1 MKVTALISDELIDR
15 VKKVTGG
22 KNITESLII
31 ALTEYL
37 QQKEISYLT
46 QKLEIGPSKYFKEYS
61 PEQVGIGFD
70 MNF

>member
-1 MKVTALISDELIDR
+1 MKVTALISDDIIER
-15 VKKVTGG
+15 VRETTGG

-46 QKLEIGPSKYFKEYS
+46 QELEKES
-61 PEQVGIGFD
+61 LQFEEGFSAYKVRKQ
-70 MNF
+70 NRNQ

>member
-1 MKVTALISDELIDR
+1 MKVTALISDDIIERIR
-15 VKKVTGG
+15 KATGG

-46 QKLEIGPSKYFKEYS
+46 KEVENES
-61 PEQVGIGFD
+61 LQFEEGFSAYKVRKQNRD
-70 MNF
+70 K